1 MKQIKSRK
9 HLKQPI
15 TRISANEP
23 GRWGFTCGHV
33 VSRAEG
39 RLCHGFQVAQVSLT
53 FVQQWQ
59 QATYVCWFGVCVM
72 EMATD
77 GNGLLILFES
87 NELAE
92 LQLGLKDGF

>member
-1 MKQIKSRK
+1 MSW
-9 HLKQPI
+9 LSGG
-15 TRISANEP
+15 T
-23 GRWGFTCGHV
+23 GFPD
-33 VSRAEG
+33 
-39 RLCHGFQVAQVSLT
+39 LC
-53 FVQQWQ
+53 
-59 QATYVCWFGVCVM
+59 ATMATGYVRWFGVCVM

>member
-1 MKQIKSRK
+1 MKQMKSRK

-15 TRISANEP
+15 TRISANEEP

-33 VSRAEG
+33 VSLAEG

-59 QATYVCWFGVCVM
+59 QAMSAGLVCVSWKWQQV
-72 EMATD
+72 EM
-77 GNGLLILFES
+77 GC
-87 NELAE
+87 
-92 LQLGLKDGF
+92 